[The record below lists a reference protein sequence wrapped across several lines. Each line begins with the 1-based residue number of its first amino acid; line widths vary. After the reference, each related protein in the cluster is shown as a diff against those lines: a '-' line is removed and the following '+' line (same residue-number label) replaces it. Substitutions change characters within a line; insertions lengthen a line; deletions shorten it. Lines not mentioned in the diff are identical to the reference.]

1 MLSLCFGQT
10 KLITRLIF
18 SFRELFGML
27 AVNFGVRAHP
37 FNAFNEHAVALH
49 AEAAESQEGMHEKAI
64 E

>member
-10 KLITRLIF
+10 KLTTRLIF

-27 AVNFGVRAHP
+27 AVDFGVRANP
-37 FNAFNEHAVALH
+37 FNEHAVALH